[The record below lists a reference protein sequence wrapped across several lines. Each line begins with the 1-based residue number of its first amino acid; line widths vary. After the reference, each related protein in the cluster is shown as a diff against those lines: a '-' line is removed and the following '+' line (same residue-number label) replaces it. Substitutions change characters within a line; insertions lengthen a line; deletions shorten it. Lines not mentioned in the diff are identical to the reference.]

1 MKSHEY
7 EVRALNLLEVGLAN
21 AAQVYATLAL
31 VHTIKES
38 NISNVSNVILK

>member
-21 AAQVYATLAL
+21 AAQVFATLAL
-31 VHTIKES
+31 VHAIKES
-38 NISNVSNVILK
+38 NISSVNNVILK